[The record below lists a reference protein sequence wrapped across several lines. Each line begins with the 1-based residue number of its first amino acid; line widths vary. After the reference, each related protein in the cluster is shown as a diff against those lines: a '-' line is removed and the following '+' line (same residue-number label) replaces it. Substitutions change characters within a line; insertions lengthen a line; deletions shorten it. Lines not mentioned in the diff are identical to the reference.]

1 MLESESLMQNQVKN
15 ETDVSSSSFYVDALK
30 ACFIAA
36 LQTNGLNTNSGIK
49 EPQSAPIL
57 GENDNYSMDNYS
69 FNEDSQIVD
78 NNNSDSTTNSALLNE
93 TKVAP
98 VVKLVATSLI
108 ANGHITEGAELLTII
123 SKTSDACRYLQSS
136 DRWLDSI
143 WLAKV
148 DSINDLMILI

>member
-1 MLESESLMQNQVKN
+1 MQNQIKN

-36 LQTNGLNTNSGIK
+36 LQTNGHTSGGCK
-49 EPQSAPIL
+49 EPQSAPII
-57 GENDNYSMDNYS
+57 GDDNYSMDNYS

-148 DSINDLMILI
+148 GVFNK